1 MFLYNGNRLENILN
15 KVDEGLGTK
24 EDSVLRTPNI
34 LRTIIARNSPDVYL
48 LLMDMARKDMESL
61 INLSACE
68 IKAQALMLHWFGND
82 KKLCVQEIFH
92 QFKNGIIAPLFGDNL
107 WSHPFHAKTKTIAID
122 TYFIFYK
129 RHYRHKIIVYK
140 RQNIQ
145 KEFYWESNHSYQS
158 ILQLD
163 DAHSINW
170 MVKQET

>member
-92 QFKNGIIAPLFGDNL
+92 QFKNGIIAPPVRG
-107 WSHPFHAKTKTIAID
+107 
-122 TYFIFYK
+122 
-129 RHYRHKIIVYK
+129 
-140 RQNIQ
+140 
-145 KEFYWESNHSYQS
+145 
-158 ILQLD
+158 
-163 DAHSINW
+163 
-170 MVKQET
+170 